1 MLNEGQFRVMTT
13 NKCRVISCHV
23 CIAYVQ
29 SNPYFFGFYS
39 SVWFL
44 FASVGV
50 VAVLSAPRVAA
61 RLGPVCPVFFRAVR
75 DRTLRV
81 FVLLARMII
90 LILCIS

>member
-13 NKCRVISCHV
+13 NKCQVISCHV

-44 FASVGV
+44 FPCVGV
-50 VAVLSAPRVAA
+50 VAVLSAPRVTA

-81 FVLLARMII
+81 FVLTRMII